1 MNYIS
6 SISDCERE
14 KIKNSRVCIAGCGGL
29 GGYIAEYLIRLGVG
43 HIVAV
48 DGDCFDTSNLNR
60 QVLCTA
66 ETIGKSKAFEVKNR
80 AALINPDVDVIAVN
94 EYVTEENAERIIA
107 GCDLV
112 IDAFDSFDA
121 RKIMHRACSK
131 LGINM
136 LFGAIG
142 AWKLQVGLLTP
153 ESTVLS
159 DVPVPPEY
167 HGDSVLSF
175 VPAACA
181 ALQVSEA
188 VKLLSGNKSEFVGK
202 LLDIDLMTNEA
213 LQIEL

>member
-1 MNYIS
+1 MNYTNS
-6 SISDCERE
+6 LSDFERE

-43 HIVAV
+43 QIVAV
-48 DGDCFDTSNLNR
+48 DGDCFDASNLNR

-66 ETIGKSKAFEVKNR
+66 ETIGHSKAFEVKSR
-80 AALINPDVDVIAVN
+80 AAVINSDVQVTAVN
-94 EYVTEENAERIIA
+94 EFVTEENAEQIIS

-112 IDAFDSFDA
+112 IDAFDSFEA
-121 RKIMHRACSK
+121 RRIMHKACSK

-142 AWKLQVGLLTP
+142 AWKAQVGLLTP
-153 ESTVLS
+153 DSTILS

-175 VPAACA
+175 VPAMCA
-181 ALQVSEA
+181 AIQVSEA
-188 VKLLSGNKSEFVGK
+188 VKLLSGNKSELEGR
-202 LLDIDLMTNEA
+202 LLDIDLLTNEI
-213 LQIEL
+213 LNIEL

>member
-1 MNYIS
+1 MNYS
-6 SISDCERE
+6 NSLSDSERE

-43 HIVAV
+43 QIVAV
-48 DGDCFDTSNLNR
+48 DGDCFDASNLNR

-66 ETIGKSKAFEVKNR
+66 ETIGHSKAFEVKNR
-80 AALINPDVDVIAVN
+80 AALINPDVQVTAVN
-94 EYVTEENAERIIA
+94 EFITAENAEQIIA
-107 GCDLV
+107 GSDLV
-112 IDAFDSFDA
+112 IDAFDSFES
-121 RKIMHRACSK
+121 RQIMHRACSK

-142 AWKLQVGLLTP
+142 AWKVQVGLLTP
-153 ESTVLS
+153 DSTVLS

-175 VPAACA
+175 VPAMCA
-181 ALQVSEA
+181 AIQVSEA
-188 VKLLSGNKSEFVGK
+188 VKLLSGSKSELEGK
-202 LLDIDLMTNEA
+202 LLDIDLLTNEI

>member
-1 MNYIS
+1 MNYTN

-29 GGYIAEYLIRLGVG
+29 GGYISEYLIRLGVG

-48 DGDCFDTSNLNR
+48 DGDCFDASNLNR
-60 QVLCTA
+60 QLLCTS
-66 ETIGKSKAFEVKNR
+66 ETVGKSKALEVKNR
-80 AALINPDVDVIAVN
+80 AALINPEVQVTAVN
-94 EYVTEENAERIIA
+94 EFITEGNAERIIG

-112 IDAFDSFDA
+112 IDALDSFDA
-121 RKIMHRACSK
+121 RQIVHKACSK

-142 AWKLQVGLLTP
+142 AWRVQVGLLTP

-175 VPAACA
+175 VPAMCA
-181 ALQVSEA
+181 SIQVSEA
-188 VKLLSGNKSEFVGK
+188 VKLLCGNKSELEGK
-202 LLDIDLMTNEA
+202 LLDIDLMTNEI
-213 LQIEL
+213 LNIEL